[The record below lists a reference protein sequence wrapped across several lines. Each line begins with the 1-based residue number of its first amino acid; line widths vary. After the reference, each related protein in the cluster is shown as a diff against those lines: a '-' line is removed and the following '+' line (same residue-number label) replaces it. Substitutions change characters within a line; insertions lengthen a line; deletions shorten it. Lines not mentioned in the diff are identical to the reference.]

1 MPAVENVRKT
11 IQEWNKPVFGIWY
24 ASSSSCFSSTQ
35 MLMNISL
42 LLICSMGNQILGL
55 AAGFDVYRMQ
65 FGNRGH
71 NQPVLALANSGSI
84 KSGRVY
90 ITSQNHQYAVE
101 LTENFPEGF
110 EPWFINVRLSI
121 LSFFLSLFSARSDL
135 PLLRSCT

>member
-1 MPAVENVRKT
+1 
-11 IQEWNKPVFGIWY
+11 
-24 ASSSSCFSSTQ
+24 
-35 MLMNISL
+35 
-42 LLICSMGNQILGL
+42 MGNQILGL